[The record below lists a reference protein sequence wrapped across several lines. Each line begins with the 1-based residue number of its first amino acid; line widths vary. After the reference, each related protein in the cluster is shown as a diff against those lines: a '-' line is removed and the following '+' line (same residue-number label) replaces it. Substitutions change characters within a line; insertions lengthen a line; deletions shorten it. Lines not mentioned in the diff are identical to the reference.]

1 MHGLGR
7 WLHVNKPPSQL
18 ALRPATMATVA
29 CSLEAGEQAKPLGSN
44 RTGCTHSAPHSNRT
58 GCTHGAPTASA
69 TPASKA
75 AW

>member
-29 CSLEAGEQAKPLGSN
+29 CSLEAGEQAKPLG
-44 RTGCTHSAPHSNRT
+44 CTH
-58 GCTHGAPTASA
+58 CAPTAPA
-69 TPASKA
+69 TLASKA